1 MDNINSKIRDAVY
14 PYIAT
19 RNGVVIEVSHSFSG
33 MVNYSTEELTKK
45 SVTEVFNIL
54 RIGPNINLEKLDSEA
69 EYFLFNKSL
78 DVKFVRIKVEHKNGT
93 SVYSFSEI
101 PNCTLESRLAYATT
115 LCKGSY
121 YGIGIYSFPDITLLK
136 ANEKYVNFKDEGFN
150 TIDACVGRHIWEFAT
165 GFKGSTYEELW
176 KEVLRTGEPKDIEEF
191 EYTGLNRGVTYWRIS
206 VTPVPINGELKYC
219 VVMTTEVTGEVLH
232 RRKIIEQNKMINMQ
246 KAQLEAIIEHLD
258 VGVYVTDEKGKYIIT
273 NPEAR
278 KQMVKF
284 SNVDRIGQIQN
295 IVKFYDMEGKE
306 VPSDEMPGDSALK
319 GEKVL
324 HKKLW
329 VKTKDYDLFLDASAA
344 PIYNENGELINVV
357 VSCRDITEDIKQQK
371 LTKEQKDDLEAI
383 IQNID
388 DAIFI
393 YDSNRNYYMENK
405 AAKEY
410 FPNIQLNK
418 LGDAYE
424 NAKYYDLDGKEI
436 PFKDMTIS
444 KVFRDKVVINDKIT
458 LKNSKFT
465 KHISVNGRPIYDS
478 KGKIKFAVLCSRD
491 ITRDVEAEKT
501 IKSQKELLEAILN
514 NMSDALMV
522 FDKNGKYILKNK
534 AAIDNM
540 NADCYS
546 NVGDS
551 YKKGLYFDLEG
562 NEIPI
567 TRIPAIRVL
576 NGENIREQILCVKM
590 AVGETYIGVSGM
602 PLYSDNGEFLMGV
615 VCIRDITES
624 EIKNKLIQRQ
634 KAELEAVI
642 ESMSDVLAIINADG
656 SYKYLNSRSDEMVY
670 ESKDIKVFGESFS
683 HTKYYDMDGRELE
696 INDIPALRVLKG
708 EKVRDILLKSVGP
721 DRIKYLSISGSPI
734 QDERGSI
741 SAAVICNRDITELME
756 NQQALRENQLK
767 LLRAE
772 LEKNEALEKAL
783 EMKDE
788 FLSLI
793 SHELRTPLN
802 VINTAIQ
809 AIQFICKDELSDKA
823 NGYIKMIK
831 QNMFRQLRLVN
842 NLLDITRANAGK
854 VKINKKNIDLVLLTN
869 SIIHSVHTYASQK
882 GIKITSLSSFKKKV
896 IGIDDEKYERILL
909 NLLSNAIKFTPEGKS
924 IIVKM
929 RTIKSNICIEVIDK
943 GIGIPV
949 DKIDVIF
956 EKFGQVDSSLS
967 RQAEGAGIGL
977 SLVKKFIEALGG
989 SISVKSK
996 VGKGSTFTILLPDVK
1011 VIEENTDKPV
1021 MELLDNRLVEITN
1034 VEFSDIYL

>member
-1 MDNINSKIRDAVY
+1 MDNINFKIRDAIY

-19 RNGVVIEVSHSFSG
+19 RNGVVTEVSHSFSG
-33 MVNYSTEELTKK
+33 MVNYSTEELINK

-54 RIGPNINLEKLDSEA
+54 RIGPDINLEKIDSEA

-78 DVKFVRIKVEHKNGT
+78 QVKFVRIKVEHKDGT

-101 PNCTLESRLAYATT
+101 PNYTLEARLGYATT

-121 YGIGIYSFPDITLLK
+121 YGIGIYSVPDITLLK

-150 TIDACVGRHIWEFAT
+150 TMDACVGRHIWEFAT
-165 GFKGSTYEELW
+165 EFKGSTYEELW
-176 KEVLRTGEPKDIEEF
+176 NEVLRTGEPKDIEEF

-206 VTPVPINGELKYC
+206 VTPVAINGELKYC
-219 VVMTTEVTGEVLH
+219 VVMTTEVTEEVLH

-246 KAQLEAIIEHLD
+246 KAQLE
-258 VGVYVTDEKGKYIIT
+258 V
-273 NPEAR
+273 
-278 KQMVKF
+278 
-284 SNVDRIGQIQN
+284 
-295 IVKFYDMEGKE
+295 
-306 VPSDEMPGDSALK
+306 
-319 GEKVL
+319 
-324 HKKLW
+324 
-329 VKTKDYDLFLDASAA
+329 
-344 PIYNENGELINVV
+344 
-357 VSCRDITEDIKQQK
+357 
-371 LTKEQKDDLEAI
+371 
-383 IQNID
+383 
-388 DAIFI
+388 
-393 YDSNRNYYMENK
+393 
-405 AAKEY
+405 
-410 FPNIQLNK
+410 
-418 LGDAYE
+418 
-424 NAKYYDLDGKEI
+424 
-436 PFKDMTIS
+436 
-444 KVFRDKVVINDKIT
+444 
-458 LKNSKFT
+458 
-465 KHISVNGRPIYDS
+465 
-478 KGKIKFAVLCSRD
+478 
-491 ITRDVEAEKT
+491 
-501 IKSQKELLEAILN
+501 ILN

-540 NADCYS
+540 NAGCFS

-567 TRIPAIRVL
+567 TSIPAMRVL

-590 AVGETYIGVSGM
+590 PEGERYIGVSGM

-615 VCIRDITES
+615 VCARDITES
-624 EIKNKLIQRQ
+624 EMKNKLIQRQ

-656 SYKYLNSRSDEMVY
+656 TYKYLNSRTDEMVY
-670 ESKDIKVFGESFS
+670 ESKAIKVFGESFS
-683 HTKYYDMDGRELE
+683 HTKYYDMDGRELA
-696 INDIPALRVLKG
+696 INDMPALRVLKG

-721 DRIKYLSISGSPI
+721 DRIKYFSISGSTI
-734 QDERGSI
+734 QDEKGSI

-823 NGYIKMIK
+823 KGYIKMIK

-854 VKINKKNIDLVLLTN
+854 VKLNKKNLDIVLLTN

-929 RTIKSNICIEVIDK
+929 RTIKSNVCIEVIDK
-943 GIGIPV
+943 GIGIPE

-956 EKFGQVDSSLS
+956 EKFGQVDSLLS

-977 SLVKKFIEALGG
+977 SLVKKFVEALGG

-996 VGKGSTFTILLPDVK
+996 VGKGSTFTILLPDAK
-1011 VIEENTDKPV
+1011 VIEENTDKPM

>member
-1 MDNINSKIRDAVY
+1 MWNIVIILINMQVNIQNCKELERTIVDNINSKRRDAIY

-19 RNGVVIEVSHSFSG
+19 RDGVVMEVSHSFAG
-33 MVNYSTEELTKK
+33 MVNYSTEELIKK

-54 RIGPNINLEKLDSEA
+54 RIGPNINLEKIDSEA

-78 DVKFVRIKVEHKNGT
+78 EVKFVRIKVEHKNGT
-93 SVYSFSEI
+93 SIYSFSVI
-101 PNCTLESRLAYATT
+101 PNCTLESRLGYATT

-121 YGIGIYSFPDITLLK
+121 YGIGIYSVPDITLLK
-136 ANEKYVNFKDEGFN
+136 ANEKYVNFKDKGFN
-150 TIDACVGRHIWEFAT
+150 TMDACVGRHIWEFAT
-165 GFKGSTYEELW
+165 GFKGSTYEDLW
-176 KEVLRTGEPKDIEEF
+176 KEVLRTGEPKHIEEF

-206 VTPVPINGELKYC
+206 VTPVAINGELKYC
-219 VVMTTEVTGEVLH
+219 VVMTTEVTEEVLH

-246 KAQLEAIIEHLD
+246 KAQ
-258 VGVYVTDEKGKYIIT
+258 
-273 NPEAR
+273 
-278 KQMVKF
+278 
-284 SNVDRIGQIQN
+284 
-295 IVKFYDMEGKE
+295 
-306 VPSDEMPGDSALK
+306 
-319 GEKVL
+319 
-324 HKKLW
+324 
-329 VKTKDYDLFLDASAA
+329 
-344 PIYNENGELINVV
+344 
-357 VSCRDITEDIKQQK
+357 
-371 LTKEQKDDLEAI
+371 LEAI

-410 FPNIQLNK
+410 FPNIQLSK
-418 LGDAYE
+418 LGDAYD

-436 PFKDMTIS
+436 PFEDMTIS
-444 KVFRDKVVINDKIT
+444 KVFRDKVIIKDKIT

-478 KGKIKFAVLCSRD
+478 DGKLKFAVLCSRD
-491 ITRDVEAEKT
+491 ITHDVEAEKT
-501 IKSQKELLEAILN
+501 IKSQKELLEAIIN

-540 NADCYS
+540 NAGCFS

-551 YKKGLYFDLEG
+551 YKKGQYFDLEG

-567 TRIPAIRVL
+567 TRIPAMRVL
-576 NGENIREQILCVKM
+576 NGENIREQILFVKI
-590 AVGETYIGVSGM
+590 AEGERYVGVSGM
-602 PLYSDNGEFLMGV
+602 PLYSDSGEFLMGV
-615 VCIRDITES
+615 VCTRDITES
-624 EIKNKLIQRQ
+624 EMKNKLIQRQ

-642 ESMSDVLAIINADG
+642 ESMPDVLAIINADG
-656 SYKYLNSRSDEMVY
+656 SYRYLNSRSDEMVY

-696 INDIPALRVLKG
+696 INDMPALRVLKG

-721 DRIKYLSISGSPI
+721 DRIKYFSISGSPI
-734 QDERGSI
+734 QDEKGSI
-741 SAAVICNRDITELME
+741 SAAVICNRDISELME

-809 AIQFICKDELSDKA
+809 AIQVICKDELSDKA
-823 NGYIKMIK
+823 KGYIKMIK

-854 VKINKKNIDLVLLTN
+854 VKINKKNLDIVLLTN

-882 GIKITSLSSFKKKV
+882 GIKITALSSFKKKV

-929 RTIKSNICIEVIDK
+929 RTVKSNICIEVIDK

-977 SLVKKFIEALGG
+977 SLVKKFIEASGG

-996 VGKGSTFTILLPDVK
+996 AGKGSTFTILLPDAK
-1011 VIEENTDKPV
+1011 VIEENTDKP
-1021 MELLDNRLVEITN
+1021 MIELLDNRLVEITN